1 MEGPGGTDM
10 LAITRRE
17 GESFYIFVD
26 GLEPIQILLAELDD
40 RGRARIAIEAPES
53 VWIWREELLS
63 DE

>member
-1 MEGPGGTDM
+1 M